1 MKVTQQ
7 LFKVGLEQH
16 KIRQEEIRQYF
27 KCVDAAKEENIVSS
41 QQ

>member
-16 KIRQEEIRQYF
+16 EIRQDEIRQYF
-27 KCVDAAKEENIVSS
+27 KCVDAAKQEDLVSS